1 MLEFRFQIAT
11 DILKMLGTSLFHLNL
26 DSTVLR
32 IHIVEEFLA
41 GLAGVG
47 LDLVVKIFIDVDKAS
62 PLGDFEAQVIEAG
75 IFIVN
80 VHSGDGFLQ
89 RGGSVDQHRA
99 EIEVIAERAL
109 LAVDHRSEGAVAVHL
124 VEMVGIDHGGGGILG
139 D

>member
-11 DILKMLGTSLFHLNL
+11 DILKMLCTSLFHLNL

-62 PLGDFEAQVIEAG
+62 PLGDF
-75 IFIVN
+75 
-80 VHSGDGFLQ
+80 
-89 RGGSVDQHRA
+89 
-99 EIEVIAERAL
+99 
-109 LAVDHRSEGAVAVHL
+109 
-124 VEMVGIDHGGGGILG
+124 
-139 D
+139 